1 MSVCICLFT
10 YFCAPVCVCVCAP
23 WLGLPALLWFL
34 LSSVGA
40 ELFPRYLFRE
50 AEAWKAE
57 PDMLSHEEPV

>member
-1 MSVCICLFT
+1 MCVCICLVYVFL
-10 YFCAPVCVCVCAP
+10 CLCVCVRAP
-23 WLGLPALLWFL
+23 WLGLPALLWSL

-57 PDMLSHEEPV
+57 PDVLSHKEPA